1 MNANRFG
8 LLALVLFVVAVP
20 LFGGA
25 SAESVMTLVG
35 IYAIVTVGL
44 NLLIGFAGKISFGH
58 TTFMILGSYA
68 SSILTT
74 RYGWSPLAAMGAG
87 IVGTGLVALVIGIPV
102 LRVRGHY
109 LAMITLAMGLVALGV
124 GTRWT
129 EVTGGLTGI
138 TGVPDFSLFGFAFDT
153 KTKTYGL
160 VWCVALI
167 GFLFSFRIVDS
178 RFGRSLRALGAH
190 EPGAAALG
198 VDVVRCR
205 VQVFVLSA
213 VYAAVAGSLYTHYL
227 NYATA
232 SFFDL
237 NMTVQLMAIL
247 VIGGIG
253 TLWGPMIGSIVLV
266 CVSQSLG
273 KYGEYSMLIFGA
285 LYGAAL
291 LFLPNGLA
299 GLRSLLPVRADR
311 AGPVAGPELP
321 ALQIVN
327 ESAHQAPPL
336 RR

>member
-1 MNANRFG
+1 MNANRLG
-8 LLALVLFVVAVP
+8 VLLLAIGVACVP

-25 SAESVMTLVG
+25 AAESVMTLVG
-35 IYAIVTVGL
+35 IYAIVAVGL

-58 TTFMILGSYA
+58 TTFMILGAYA

-74 RYGWSPLAAMGAG
+74 RYAWPPLAALAAGA
-87 IVGTGLVALVIGIPV
+87 VATGLVALAIGIPV

-109 LAMITLAMGLVALGV
+109 LAMITLALGLLTLGI

-138 TGVPDFSLFGFAFDT
+138 TGVPDFSILGFEFNT
-153 KTKTYGL
+153 KTRNYAL
-160 VWCVALI
+160 VWSVALI
-167 GFLFSFRIVDS
+167 GFLLSFRIVNS

-190 EPGAAALG
+190 EPAAGALG

-205 VQVFVLSA
+205 VQIFVLSA
-213 VYAAVAGSLYTHYL
+213 MYAAVAGSLYTHYL

-237 NMTVQLMAIL
+237 NMTVQLMAII

-266 CVSQSLG
+266 CVSQNLG
-273 KYGEYSMLIFGA
+273 EYGEYSMLVFGV

-291 LFLPNGLA
+291 LFLPNGLV
-299 GLRSLLPVRADR
+299 GLQTALITAFGNRLTLAP
-311 AGPVAGPELP
+311 PVAD
-321 ALQIVN
+321 
-327 ESAHQAPPL
+327 AHRSNQA
-336 RR
+336 